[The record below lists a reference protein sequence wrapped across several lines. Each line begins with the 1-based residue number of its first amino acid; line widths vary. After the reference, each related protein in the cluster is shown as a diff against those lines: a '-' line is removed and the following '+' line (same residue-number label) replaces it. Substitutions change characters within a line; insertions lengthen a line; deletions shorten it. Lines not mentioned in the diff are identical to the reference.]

1 MKSNINK
8 GGEIMEE
15 KKSFYEVIIENLNG
29 IWCDGLAIIEVSDDE
44 ISIDNIYDNNEK
56 GISINNYPIPI
67 KEKILSK
74 VVEMNYEEAIR
85 ELNVNNRSIISP
97 KVSTDEIITF
107 EGCKHIEYGGNV
119 YCHTQNN
126 EIIVNDK
133 DRFDDFNEILE
144 TGFISEKEIKG
155 KWLVF

>member
-1 MKSNINK
+1 
-8 GGEIMEE
+8 MEE
-15 KKSFYEVIIENLNG
+15 KKSFYEVIIENLTG
-29 IWCDGLAIIEVSDDE
+29 KWCDGLAILDVSDDE

-56 GISINNYPIPI
+56 RISINDYPIPL
-67 KEKILSK
+67 KEKVLSK
-74 VVEMNYEEAIR
+74 VVEMDYKEAIS
-85 ELNVNNRSIISP
+85 EFIVNNKNIISP

-107 EGCKHIEYGGNV
+107 DGCKHIEYGGNV

-126 EIIVNDK
+126 KIIVNDK
-133 DRFDDFNEILE
+133 HRFDDFNEILE